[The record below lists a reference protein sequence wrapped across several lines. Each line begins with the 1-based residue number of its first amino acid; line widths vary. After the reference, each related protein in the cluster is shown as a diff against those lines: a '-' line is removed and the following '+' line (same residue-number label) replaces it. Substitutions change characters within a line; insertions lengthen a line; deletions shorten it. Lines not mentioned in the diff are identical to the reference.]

1 MIPQAPAARACAV
14 SGALL
19 MADNEYRVER
29 DSMGEVRVPAGALW
43 GAQTQRAINN
53 FQISGLPMP
62 RGFIRAL
69 GLIKWAAAGASLE
82 LGDLDKV
89 RAFAIQRAALEVAE
103 GRHDAQFP
111 VDVFQTGSGTS
122 SNMNANEVI
131 ARLAT
136 GYAGGLAAPV
146 HPNDDVNRSQ
156 SSNDVIPTAIHLSAA
171 MALSEALLPALNE
184 LIETLGRK
192 AGDVGEIVKTGR
204 THLMDAMPLTL
215 GQEMGAW
222 RSQVED
228 ALARLQSC
236 RPRLHALA
244 QGGTAVGTG
253 INAHPLFAAKVA
265 AHLSAHTGL
274 DLRPARDFF
283 AALASQD
290 TAVELSGHLRT
301 LAVTL
306 TKIANDLRW
315 MNSGPLAGLGEIS
328 LPALQPGSS
337 IMPGKVNP
345 VVPEAVTMAAAQIIG
360 NDATIAIAGQSGN
373 FQLNVM
379 LPVIAHNLLQSIEL
393 AANASRALA
402 RSSIAGFAVNTRQ
415 VALALGRNPMLVT
428 ALNPVIGYD
437 KAAAIAKKAYAEGRA
452 VFDVAAELTDIEEQ
466 RLARLLDPAALTRGG
481 ERGGQGPER

>member
-1 MIPQAPAARACAV
+1 MDDP
-14 SGALL
+14 
-19 MADNEYRVER
+19 EFRVER
-29 DSMGEVRVPAGALW
+29 DSMGETRVPAHALW
-43 GAQTQRAINN
+43 GAQTQRALQN
-53 FQISGLPMP
+53 FPISGLTMP

-69 GLIKWAAAGASLE
+69 GLVKWAAAGANLE
-82 LGDLDKV
+82 LGDLDRV

-103 GRHDAQFP
+103 GRHDAHFP

-136 GYAGGLAAPV
+136 QYAGGSANAV
-146 HPNDDVNRSQ
+146 HPNDHVNRGQ
-156 SSNDVIPTAIHLSAA
+156 SSNDVVPTAIHLSAA
-171 MALSEALLPALNE
+171 LALSQSLLPAVKE
-184 LIETLGRK
+184 LVDTIARK
-192 AGDVGEIVKTGR
+192 AADVGEHVKTGR

-222 RSQVED
+222 RTQLED

-253 INAHPLFAAKVA
+253 VNVDPRFAARVA
-265 AHLSAHTGL
+265 ALLSQQTGL

-290 TAVELSGHLRT
+290 TAAELSGHLRT
-301 LAVTL
+301 LAIAL

-315 MNSGPLAGLGEIS
+315 MNSGPLAGLGEIA

-345 VVPEAVTMAAAQIIG
+345 VVPEAVAMVGAQVAG
-360 NDATIAIAGQSGN
+360 NDVTIGLAAQSGN

-379 LPVIAHNLLQSIEL
+379 LPVIAYNLLQSVEL
-393 AANASRALA
+393 LAGAARTLA
-402 RSSIAGFAVNTRQ
+402 RSSIAGFAVNARQ
-415 VALALGRNPMLVT
+415 LALALERNPMLVT

-437 KAAAIAKKAYAEGRA
+437 RAAAIAKKAYAEGRPILE
-452 VFDVAAELTDIEEQ
+452 VAAEMTDLGTE
-466 RLARLLDPAALTRGG
+466 RLAKLLDPAVLTRGG
-481 ERGGQGPER
+481 EHGKPGSGE